1 MPSSLS
7 RVLSNTDAKNM
18 SHYAMQLSHAGEL
31 GECEESQSVV
41 SGDVLLTQK
50 FLMYRWTVRA
60 PPPPSPHFSFS
71 HWRPRRAPR
80 PFLRRSF

>member
-50 FLMYRWTVRA
+50 FL
-60 PPPPSPHFSFS
+60 SG
-71 HWRPRRAPR
+71 
-80 PFLRRSF
+80 L